1 MHAKH
6 VAQCVLNYLIFLII
20 MCEGCILQGVYFIV
34 SLFTGT
40 VSHRKPLSAGNL
52 VAFFFHRSSTDL
64 IPYWGALNSWP
75 MQAFSSIKL
84 PSFGDNIKWTP
95 V

>member
-52 VAFFFHRSSTDL
+52 EAFFFTVVQL
-64 IPYWGALNSWP
+64 TLFPIGVL
-75 MQAFSSIKL
+75 
-84 PSFGDNIKWTP
+84 
-95 V
+95 